1 MNNELRIDKI
11 LDYYEEPQL
20 FIARDM
26 FDAQYICLLYDDDE
40 APRYTAVKISNAKL
54 TDFLTGKVDLRQLF
68 VSPEM
73 KEEYYEVVDSGG
85 HLCITPFEGN
95 TLPEERLPERG
106 YTLLDA
112 NAQESITVHLPIK
125 DHGLFTELVRK
136 FGWACM

>member
-11 LDYYEEPQL
+11 LDYYDEPQL

-26 FDAQYICLLYDDDE
+26 FDAQYICLLYADDE
-40 APRYTAVKISNAKL
+40 KPKYTAVKISNTKL
-54 TDFLTGKVDLRQLF
+54 TDFLSGKVDLRQLF

-73 KEEYYEVVDSGG
+73 KGEYYEVVGNDD
-85 HLCITPFEGN
+85 HLSITPLECA
-95 TLPEERLPERG
+95 TLPEERLPDSD
-106 YTLLDA
+106 YTLDA
-112 NAQESITVHLPIK
+112 DTQESITVHLPIK

>member
-11 LDYYEEPQL
+11 LDYYDEPQL

-26 FDAQYICLLYDDDE
+26 FDAQYICLLYADDE
-40 APRYTAVKISNAKL
+40 KPKYTAVKISNAKL
-54 TDFLTGKVDLRQLF
+54 TDFLSGKVDLRQLF

-73 KEEYYEVVDSGG
+73 KGEYYEVVGNDD
-85 HLCITPFEGN
+85 HLSITLLECA
-95 TLPEERLPERG
+95 TLPEDRLPDSG
-106 YTLLDA
+106 YMLDA
-112 NAQESITVHLPIK
+112 DTQESITVHLPIK